1 MTGGKNSARL
11 FFDSPID
18 GSASLQ
24 VLIVGESGSSPVK
37 LKLDGSAVDGI
48 DITVERDK
56 RWSVEVEFAE
66 PVNQVALEATLTELI
81 DQK

>member
-1 MTGGKNSARL
+1 MTGSKNSARL

-37 LKLDGSAVDGI
+37 LKLDGSTVDGI
-48 DITVERDK
+48 DITVERNK

>member
-1 MTGGKNSARL
+1 MDPVRELK
-11 FFDSPID
+11 FD
-18 GSASLQ
+18 GST
-24 VLIVGESGSSPVK
+24 
-37 LKLDGSAVDGI
+37 VDGI

-66 PVNQVALEATLTELI
+66 PVNQLALEATLTELI